1 MSLLPTYIED
11 DEELEQ
17 QEENQTPKEY
27 EIDFKT
33 GQLTGNIVEG
43 LEAIKT
49 WIWLVLQTP
58 RYRYYV
64 YTWDY
69 GNEFEDL
76 IGQGYTEEYIEAE
89 TQRMTEDCLS
99 VNENIQGIETAT
111 EAETTPIRTCGE
123 ENAIIGEDTPFTMA
137 ESAVTVQEDVTAA
150 VTQLKICGTDYAR
163 EEG

>member
-1 MSLLPTYIED
+1 MGFLPSYIEN
-11 DEELEQ
+11 DETLE
-17 QEENQTPKEY
+17 ESEKITTPKEY

-33 GQLTGNIVEG
+33 GQLTGRIVEG
-43 LEAIKT
+43 LEAIKI

-89 TQRMTEDCLS
+89 AKRMTEDCLLI
-99 VNENIQGIETAT
+99 NENIQSISEFSVSMENETLTVTFTANTIYGDIEF
-111 EAETTPIRTCGE
+111 
-123 ENAIIGEDTPFTMA
+123 IG
-137 ESAVTVQEDVTAA
+137 QEIARPAA
-150 VTQLKICGTDYAR
+150 
-163 EEG
+163 

>member
-17 QEENQTPKEY
+17 QEESQTPKEY

-43 LEAIKT
+43 AEAVKV

-89 TQRMTEDCLS
+89 TKRMTEDCLL
-99 VNENIQGIETAT
+99 VNENIKEITDFSASVVNNTLTISFTASTIYGNVSFT
-111 EAETTPIRTCGE
+111 E
-123 ENAIIGEDTPFTMA
+123 
-137 ESAVTVQEDVTAA
+137 QEIAQPTAA
-150 VTQLKICGTDYAR
+150 
-163 EEG
+163 

>member
-17 QEENQTPKEY
+17 QEESQTPKEY

-43 LEAIKT
+43 LEAIKI

-69 GNEFEDL
+69 DNSFGWIFQ
-76 IGQGYTEEYIEAE
+76 I
-89 TQRMTEDCLS
+89 
-99 VNENIQGIETAT
+99 
-111 EAETTPIRTCGE
+111 
-123 ENAIIGEDTPFTMA
+123 
-137 ESAVTVQEDVTAA
+137 
-150 VTQLKICGTDYAR
+150 
-163 EEG
+163 